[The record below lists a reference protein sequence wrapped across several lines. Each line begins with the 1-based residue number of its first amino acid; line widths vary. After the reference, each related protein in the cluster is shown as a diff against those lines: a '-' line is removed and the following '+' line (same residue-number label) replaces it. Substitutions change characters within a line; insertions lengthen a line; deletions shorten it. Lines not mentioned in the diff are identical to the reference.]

1 MILESS
7 DSMCKH
13 SDCYHDNFTEV
24 RRGHG
29 TGFTEV
35 EYKCINCDAI
45 GTWISCDADNI
56 EWDDPCD
63 YNN

>member
-1 MILESS
+1 MILEGNKEL
-7 DSMCKH
+7 CKH

-24 RRGHG
+24 RRGNG

-45 GTWISCDADNI
+45 GNWISCDSENI
-56 EWDDPCD
+56 NWDDPCD
-63 YNN
+63 YE